1 MTPRLTASYASR
13 EAVGLA
19 LAFSE
24 DSEDSD
30 ELAGEILEKYDLRGP
45 ELELV
50 VNLAQLVGFARR
62 DKDEFREELYQ
73 LALWKAL
80 R

>member
-1 MTPRLTASYASR
+1 VEVTPRLTASYASR

-30 ELAGEILEKYDLRGP
+30 ELAGEILSKYDLRGP

-50 VNLAQLVGFARR
+50 LNLARLVVFARN
-62 DKDEFREELYQ
+62 DEFPETLYE